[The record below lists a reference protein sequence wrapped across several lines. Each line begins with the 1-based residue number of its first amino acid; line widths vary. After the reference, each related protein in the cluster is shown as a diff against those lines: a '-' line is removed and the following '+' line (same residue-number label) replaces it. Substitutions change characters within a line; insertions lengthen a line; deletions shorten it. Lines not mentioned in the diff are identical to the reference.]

1 MVDLVANSTALLS
14 LYGTLN
20 LGLDEKIAYDHQ
32 VRVLCALLILPSN
45 PISEMSATT
54 TGSRA
59 DISTTKIFIDGQ
71 AGTTGLDM
79 RERLMKLPRFELLEI
94 EDAERKNNAR
104 RKELIDA
111 ADIAVLCLPDEAAIE
126 AVELARDST
135 TRILDASTAHRVSA
149 NWAYGLPELSAANR
163 AQVTEAKLVSN
174 PGCYPQGVILGIA
187 PLVNAGWLDSAAA
200 LSVHALSGYSGGG
213 TKLIQR
219 IEQMSPAE
227 RPSWSARPYALNLQ
241 HKHMPE
247 MQLYSGLM
255 TAPLF
260 APTVGN
266 YYKGMIVST
275 ALPGD
280 QLSDNFGKKTAE
292 DVSALLT
299 ETYENEPFIKILS
312 LDEAAP
318 DGFLDP
324 TACIDTNRLEFI
336 VTGNSDQVL
345 ITARYDNLG
354 KGAGGA
360 ALQNLNLM
368 SGCTETDGLA
378 A

>member
-1 MVDLVANSTALLS
+1 
-14 LYGTLN
+14 
-20 LGLDEKIAYDHQ
+20 
-32 VRVLCALLILPSN
+32 
-45 PISEMSATT
+45 MSAVNASPAA
-54 TGSRA
+54 GL
-59 DISTTKIFIDGQ
+59 STTKIFIDGQ

-79 RERLMKLPRFELLEI
+79 RERLISLPRFELLEI
-94 EDAERKNNAR
+94 EDEQRKNNDR
-104 RKELIDA
+104 RRELIDA
-111 ADIAVLCLPDEAAIE
+111 ADIAVLCLPDAAALE

-163 AQVTEAKLVSN
+163 AQITEAKLVSN

-187 PLVNAGWLDSAAA
+187 PLINAGWLDANAA

-213 TKLIQR
+213 TALINR
-219 IEQMSPAE
+219 IEALPQAE
-227 RPSWSARPYALNLQ
+227 RPSWSARPYALALQ

-247 MQLYSGLM
+247 MQLYSGLK

-260 APTVGN
+260 APSVGS
-266 YYKGMIVST
+266 YYKGMIVSI
-275 ALPGD
+275 ALPGK
-280 QLSDNFGKKTAE
+280 QLADNFGSKSAE
-292 DVSALLT
+292 DVSALLSNAYAD
-299 ETYENEPFIKILS
+299 EAFIKVVS

-324 TACIDTNRLEFI
+324 TACINTNRLELI

-368 SGCTETDGLA
+368 SGCTETDGLLTVSA

>member
-1 MVDLVANSTALLS
+1 
-14 LYGTLN
+14 
-20 LGLDEKIAYDHQ
+20 
-32 VRVLCALLILPSN
+32 
-45 PISEMSATT
+45 MSA
-54 TGSRA
+54 
-59 DISTTKIFIDGQ
+59 TTKIFIDGQ

-79 RERLMKLPRFELLEI
+79 RERLINLPQFELLEI
-94 EDAERKNNAR
+94 EGAERKNNAR

-111 ADIAVLCLPDEAAIE
+111 ADIAVLCLPDAAALE
-126 AVELARDST
+126 AVELARGTS

-163 AQVTEAKLVSN
+163 AQIAEARLVSN
-174 PGCYPQGVILGIA
+174 PGCYPQGVILAVA
-187 PLVNAGWLDSAAA
+187 PLVNAGWLDSGAA

-213 TKLIQR
+213 NALINR
-219 IEQMSPAE
+219 IEQLSPAE
-227 RPSWSARPYALNLQ
+227 RPSWSARPYALGLQ
-241 HKHMPE
+241 HKHRPE
-247 MQLYSGLM
+247 MQLYSGLE

-260 APTVGN
+260 APSVGN
-266 YYKGMIVST
+266 YYKGMVVST
-275 ALPGD
+275 ALPGN
-280 QLSDNFGKKTAE
+280 QLSDNFGKKNAE
-292 DVSALLT
+292 DVSALLASV
-299 ETYENEPFIKILS
+299 YANEPFIKVLS
-312 LDEAAP
+312 LEEAAP

-336 VTGNSDQVL
+336 VTGNSEQIL